1 AAPASGSTFTGWS
14 GGGCSGAGSC
24 TVTLAGGNTGTPR
37 LSPDGELDLISVH
50 TAPHNAPPGSSKIP
64 ITVVL
69 SKSSKTALSVRY
81 TTSDGTAIAGVNY
94 LQTSGT
100 LNFRRGKT
108 QATFYVQILQS
119 AMTTP
124 KTFNLVL
131 SQPSAGATIGAPG
144 SAVMTLT

>member
-1 AAPASGSTFTGWS
+1 
-14 GGGCSGAGSC
+14 
-24 TVTLAGGNTGTPR
+24 
-37 LSPDGELDLISVH
+37 
-50 TAPHNAPPGSSKIP
+50 
-64 ITVVL
+64 
-69 SKSSKTALSVRY
+69 
-81 TTSDGTAIAGVNY
+81 GVNY

-100 LNFRRGKT
+100 LNFKRGKT

-144 SAVMTLT
+144 SAVMTLTAAPPSGGAGPVAAYSFSEGGGTTTADSSGNNNTGNLVGAPTWTTGKYGGGLLFDGIGDYVDLGNGTTLQATGSMTVSAWINAAAFPVD